1 MRRQSNRYGLP
12 FSTVIF
18 ITGLTLPVI
27 AQAYVGPGAG
37 LSLLAA
43 LWGLVVA
50 IGVAV
55 FFFIMWPIRRMQR
68 RKIANQEAAS
78 RASSKAAQDTAPSS
92 VQRNAGARMA
102 SADETE
108 SPQPPRN

>member
-1 MRRQSNRYGLP
+1 MRRQVNRYGLSFP
-12 FSTVIF
+12 TVIF
-18 ITGLTLPVI
+18 ITGLTLPVV

-55 FFFIMWPIRRMQR
+55 IFFVMWPIRRMRR
-68 RKIANQEAAS
+68 RKAAAQAAAS
-78 RASSKAAQDTAPSS
+78 QASSEASQGASPSS
-92 VQRNAGARMA
+92 VQQNTDAR
-102 SADETE
+102 TE
-108 SPQPPRN
+108 PSGEGDSPQPRN

>member
-1 MRRQSNRYGLP
+1 MRRQANRYGLSFP
-12 FSTVIF
+12 TVIF
-18 ITGLTLPVI
+18 ITGLTLPVV

-55 FFFIMWPIRRMQR
+55 IFFVMWPIRRMRR
-68 RKIANQEAAS
+68 RKAAAQAADS
-78 RASSKAAQDTAPSS
+78 QASSEAVKGGDPSS
-92 VQRNAGARMA
+92 VQQTTDARMA
-102 SADETE
+102 STDESE
-108 SPQPPRN
+108 SSPPKS

>member
-1 MRRQSNRYGLP
+1 MRRQANRYGLSFP
-12 FSTVIF
+12 TVIF
-18 ITGLTLPVI
+18 ITGLTLPVV

-55 FFFIMWPIRRMQR
+55 IFFIMWPIRRMRR
-68 RKIANQEAAS
+68 RKAAAQAAAS
-78 RASSKAAQDTAPSS
+78 QAPSEAEQKASPSS
-92 VQRNAGARMA
+92 VQQNTDARMA
-102 SADETE
+102 PSGEGD
-108 SPQPPRN
+108 SSQPGS

>member
-1 MRRQSNRYGLP
+1 MRRQVNRYGLS

-18 ITGLTLPVI
+18 ITGLTLPAF

-55 FFFIMWPIRRMQR
+55 IFFIMWPIRRMRR
-68 RKIANQEAAS
+68 RKAAAQAAASQASSEAAQKTS
-78 RASSKAAQDTAPSS
+78 PSS
-92 VQRNAGARMA
+92 VQQNTDARMA
-102 SADETE
+102 PSNE
-108 SPQPPRN
+108 SDPSQPGN

>member
-1 MRRQSNRYGLP
+1 MRRQVDRYGLP
-12 FSTVIF
+12 FSTVIV
-18 ITGLTLPVI
+18 ITGLTLPVV

-55 FFFIMWPIRRMQR
+55 IFFIMWPIKRMRR
-68 RKIANQEAAS
+68 RKAAEQAAAS
-78 RASSKAAQDTAPSS
+78 QASSEQAHDAAPSPGKQTTDAGTAP
-92 VQRNAGARMA
+92 
-102 SADETE
+102 ADESK
-108 SPQPPRN
+108 SPPPGS

>member
-1 MRRQSNRYGLP
+1 MRRHVDRCGFS

-18 ITGLTLPVI
+18 ITGFTLPVV

-55 FFFIMWPIRRMQR
+55 FFFIMWPIRRMRR
-68 RKIANQEAAS
+68 RKAAEQIAAS
-78 RASSKAAQDTAPSS
+78 EASSGSAHGATPPPVQQRSDAKGAATAGSKSPPSGS
-92 VQRNAGARMA
+92 
-102 SADETE
+102 
-108 SPQPPRN
+108 

>member
-1 MRRQSNRYGLP
+1 MRHQVNRYGLP

-18 ITGLTLPVI
+18 ITGLTLPVV

-55 FFFIMWPIRRMQR
+55 IFFIMWPIRRMRR
-68 RKIANQEAAS
+68 RKAAEQAAAS
-78 RASSKAAQDTAPSS
+78 QASSEPVPDAAPLPVQQTTDARTAP
-92 VQRNAGARMA
+92 
-102 SADETE
+102 ADESK
-108 SPQPPRN
+108 SPPPGN